1 VAGEPINL
9 GLTTPS
15 AEDAALVTV
24 AIAGVP
30 SGWTLNGGT
39 LLDDG
44 TWAVQ
49 TSDASTLSIT
59 SPADFAGAILLDV
72 TQTWVQADGST
83 VTMKFADNV
92 EAYQAGSP
100 IFAWSGDDH
109 LTGSSGKDLFVIA
122 QPIRYDTIYSFNA
135 SEDQIDLI
143 GYTGFANFED
153 VQRHLAEDSAGNA
166 VITLA
171 DGQSITLSGVPVSS
185 LSASN
190 FVFDHTPALSNAGTM
205 TIDDGAVLPLSGIIT
220 NTGTIAL
227 DSTGN

>member
-1 VAGEPINL
+1 MAAVPACWRSIWRRFVGSVRGLPHRKYFEPSLIAPAGVAGEPINL

-30 SGWTLNGGT
+30 AGWTLNGGT

-122 QPIRYDTIYSFNA
+122 QPIRYDTIYSFN
-135 SEDQIDLI
+135 
-143 GYTGFANFED
+143 
-153 VQRHLAEDSAGNA
+153 
-166 VITLA
+166 
-171 DGQSITLSGVPVSS
+171 
-185 LSASN
+185 
-190 FVFDHTPALSNAGTM
+190 
-205 TIDDGAVLPLSGIIT
+205 
-220 NTGTIAL
+220 
-227 DSTGN
+227 